1 MLFVSVH
8 LNNMQKERKKKQ
20 KKKSSDSFFSSLLSV
35 LLLVFLLFLFCCVI
49 KASVVAETYAM
60 RKNELN
66 RIAGKDY
73 QFPSIS
79 LVFFFFCFVCI
90 RFQGRIFS
98 LMWNSLGHSGCS
110 LSDWAMWRTHGK
122 RKNKVRKCLTRNFVT
137 GQELTTD
144 FRYIDKFDARD
155 LSIHDSFVV
164 VS

>member
-20 KKKSSDSFFSSLLSV
+20 KKKSSDSFFFFSSVCFVTCFSFVFV
-35 LLLVFLLFLFCCVI
+35 LLCDKGLGCGWNLCYAEEWI
-49 KASVVAETYAM
+49 KSNCGQ
-60 RKNELN
+60 RL
-66 RIAGKDY
+66 
-73 QFPSIS
+73 SIS
-79 LVFFFFCFVCI
+79 FDFSRFFFFCFVCI

-144 FRYIDKFDARD
+144 FRYIDKFDASD
-155 LSIHDSFVV
+155 LRIHDSFVV